1 MHVGLHM
8 DPQLPSQTSGAQ
20 LSAGVAYQALSC
32 LLKAHAAEQGVGS
45 PAASPKS
52 ADYLLPV
59 QQLLR
64 QLARPWLAD
73 AVHIGFCVGEPRLVA
88 AAGQAAADSHMQVS
102 AAHWSQLTV
111 HRTCFALR
119 SYPARLLPVKE
130 SFFCMVQVH

>member
-1 MHVGLHM
+1 MHV
-8 DPQLPSQTSGAQ
+8 DPASVDADIWGSAERRRQPTKPSR
-20 LSAGVAYQALSC
+20 VC
-32 LLKAHAAEQGVGS
+32 LKAHAAEKGVGS

-102 AAHWSQLTV
+102 AAH
-111 HRTCFALR
+111 
-119 SYPARLLPVKE
+119 
-130 SFFCMVQVH
+130 